1 MKISYAIPVCNEVVE
16 VKRLI
21 DFLQERKREQD
32 EIVVI
37 YDSVN
42 GTEQVEQYL
51 STLEINWVKY
61 SFDGDF
67 ARMKN
72 TLTSLCKGDYIFQ
85 IDADEVPNEILIKHL
100 HEVLEYNNVDM
111 IQVPRTNIVEGI
123 TTEYMNKW
131 GWNMDRRGWINW
143 PDLQQR
149 IYKNDKSISWRNKV
163 HEQLV
168 GYKTFGVLPLEQIW
182 SLDHTKEIDR
192 QIKQN
197 NYYEQLN

>member
-61 SFDGDF
+61 PFDGDF